1 LHAEIEPIG
10 VTFGV
15 GVHLHQQ
22 VVLLAVV
29 DVGRIKVATFEILVE
44 AQDVL
49 LVNEFRQDSFQI
61 FIQIVF
67 YVLGS
72 LLFIMQVPIDQELKI
87 VPALSQVIGSVAIID
102 LVSEEARVIFASYSL
117 FCLYLYL
124 FSKSLQL
131 FLNGIIFLF
140 FLLFFFFVAGPLRL
154 VVAVARQIVTIVILV
169 IAEAD

>member
-1 LHAEIEPIG
+1 
-10 VTFGV
+10 
-15 GVHLHQQ
+15 
-22 VVLLAVV
+22 V